1 MSQYQLIRASAGSGK
16 TYGLSGHFLRQLF
29 LKNPP
34 ESILATTF
42 TRKAAGEI
50 LGRVLTRLA
59 KGAESPA
66 EAANLGKSLDIPDLT
81 KDRAEQQLTALT
93 RNLHRLRV
101 CTLDSYFQQA
111 ARSMTLEL
119 GLTPGWSILDQHLDD
134 ELREQAIDAVLSQQL
149 PEDAQNLMHMLAK
162 GHSKRSVR
170 VLIHDTVMNFHELFQ
185 QTSPDAWEQIP
196 SGGRRLSEAQRQE
209 FLQALRT
216 AELPN
221 DKRAAGTRDKDIQR
235 FENEH
240 WAEFMLT
247 GLAAKVFNEDYR
259 YYGRE
264 MSDSLCAI
272 YSKLLDHA
280 GAEVLQQWSQQ
291 MKAIY
296 DLMTRFDQEYAKLR
310 ADQGWMRFG
319 DVTRVLAHSAEASG
333 ERLNF
338 RLDSSLRNLLLDEFQ
353 DTSADQWTIL
363 KRLTESIVSQGSR
376 GSIFCVGDGKQAI
389 YGWRGGVA
397 EILDAVAVA
406 VPGIEERPLNQS
418 RRSAPAIM
426 ETVNRVFK
434 NLDRHGALNDFQ
446 EACHAWSTRFPEHS
460 TVHERLPGRVE
471 FRTSPLWEGESADE
485 RRGPWYRWLA
495 EQIRDQHLRT
505 PGAII
510 GVLTR
515 GNAPVARLV
524 YELTLLGVPASE
536 EGGTPPTDSPA
547 VLAVMS
553 ALQLASHP
561 ASTVS
566 RYHVSSSPLA
576 KVLGLTDWQD
586 EKQAASVSE
595 SLRRQLLEEGYGQ
608 TLQRWARA
616 VDADCSSRDRLRLSQ
631 IASEGWAFDEM
642 GSLDPCDFIRLLE
655 VSRFQKSEPAPVRVM
670 TVHQSKGLEFDI
682 VVLPELDTLLFRH
695 PSAAVTGPA
704 PAAPPDRVCVWTNQ
718 DLRKLLPPSLRQAF
732 TDTIARGVA
741 ENLCVFYVAMTRARH
756 ALLLLS
762 QPIKSRNLPST
773 WGGILLATLTDKR
786 QADESELLFETGD
799 PEWSSH
805 IPRFARAA
813 IMHRGTTE
821 LPKIR
826 LAPPLSVRER
836 GLPRH
841 SPSKHDQ
848 MSDAAIEP
856 ATARTARAARLPA
869 ATTRRSAAKRQA
881 TLDTRIDPRLRGIVF
896 HAAFESLEWLQPDE
910 KPDSAKLFKLLQQQV
925 VDHDLNGDMLQ
936 QLIDQFLTALDLPA
950 VRRVFNR
957 NELGGCPALANWYD
971 AVRAGKA
978 IVSVDRERT
987 FVRIQD
993 GALVQG
999 TIDRLVL
1006 VRESG
1011 RVVAA
1016 DVVDFKTDQLSS
1028 DPDEWQ
1034 QQKIAYY
1041 APQLRDYADAV
1052 RHLTAVPNLVVSTRL
1067 LLIEGGCIA
1076 DVPTTT
1082 DASVNTVR

>member
-1 MSQYQLIRASAGSGK
+1 MGQYQLIRASAGSGK

-29 LKNPP
+29 LNNPP

-66 EAANLGKSLDIPDLT
+66 EATKLGQALDIADLT
-81 KDRAEQQLTALT
+81 MERAQQQLASLT

-119 GLTPGWSILDQHLDD
+119 GLTPGWSILDQHLDED
-134 ELREQAIDAVLSQQL
+134 LREQAIDAVLSQQL

-185 QTSPDAWEQIP
+185 QTSPEAWEQIP
-196 SGGRRLSEAQRQE
+196 SGRRLTEEQRQE
-209 FLQALRT
+209 LLQALRT
-216 AELPN
+216 AELPA
-221 DKRAAGTRDKDIQR
+221 DRRAAAARDKDIQR
-235 FENEH
+235 FEGEQ
-240 WAEFMLT
+240 WSDFMLM
-247 GLAAKVFNEDYR
+247 GLATKVFSDDCR
-259 YYGRE
+259 YYNKE
-264 MSDSLCAI
+264 LSASLCAI
-272 YSKLLDHA
+272 YRKLLEHA
-280 GAEVLQQWSQQ
+280 GAEMLQQWSQQ
-291 MKAIY
+291 MKATY

-319 DVTRVLAHSAEASG
+319 DVTRVLARSAEASG
-333 ERLNF
+333 DRLNF

-397 EILDAVAVA
+397 EILDAVAMA

-446 EACHAWSTRFPEHS
+446 DACHAWSARFPEHS
-460 TVHERLPGRVE
+460 TVHTELPGRVE

-566 RYHVSSSPLA
+566 RYHVYSSPLGS
-576 KVLGLTDWQD
+576 VIGLTNWEDNTL
-586 EKQAASVSE
+586 AAEVSE
-595 SLRRQLLEEGYGQ
+595 SLRRQLLEDGYGQ
-608 TLQRWARA
+608 TLQKWARA

-631 IASEGWAFDEM
+631 IASEGWAFDEL
-642 GSLDPCDFIRLLE
+642 GSLDPCEFIRLLE

-682 VVLPELDTLLFRH
+682 VVLPELDTPLFRH

-704 PAAPPDRVCVWTNQ
+704 PAAPPDRVCVWMNQ
-718 DLRKLLPPSLRQAF
+718 DLRRLLPASLQQAF
-732 TDTIARGVA
+732 TDTMARGVA

-762 QPIKSRNLPST
+762 QPLKSRSLPAT

-799 PEWSSH
+799 PEWSRN
-805 IPRFARAA
+805 IPHFSTAA
-813 IMHRGTTE
+813 ILHRRTAE
-821 LPKIR
+821 VPKIR
-826 LAPPLSVRER
+826 LAPPLAVRER
-836 GLPRH
+836 GLPRR
-841 SPSKHDQ
+841 SPSKHDHVPEAVRPQ
-848 MSDAAIEP
+848 
-856 ATARTARAARLPA
+856 A
-869 ATTRRSAAKRQA
+869 ATTRRSSAKRPV
-881 TLDTRIDPRLRGIVF
+881 TSERRIDPRLRGIMF
-896 HAAFESLEWLQPDE
+896 HAAFETVEWLLPEE
-910 KPDSAKLFKLLQQQV
+910 KPDQAVLMQLLQKQV
-925 VDHDLNGDMLQ
+925 GEQELSNAELQ
-936 QLIDQFLTALDLPA
+936 QLIEQFLTALDVPA
-950 VRRVFNR
+950 VRRIFDR
-957 NELGGCPALANWYD
+957 NQLGGSPVLAPWCD
-971 AVRAGKA
+971 AVRAGRA
-978 IVSVDRERT
+978 TVSVHRERT
-987 FVRIQD
+987 FARIHE

-1011 RVVAA
+1011 KVVAA
-1016 DVVDFKTDQLSS
+1016 DVVDFKTDQLSG

-1034 QQKIAYY
+1034 QQKVAFY
-1041 APQLRDYADAV
+1041 APQLHDYAAAV
-1052 RHLTAVPNLVVSTRL
+1052 RYLTAVPELDVSTRL
-1067 LLIEGGCIA
+1067 LLIEGRCTA
-1076 DVPTTT
+1076 DVRSGQRKP
-1082 DASVNTVR
+1082 

>member
-1 MSQYQLIRASAGSGK
+1 MSRYQLIRASAGSGK

-29 LKNPP
+29 LGNPP

-59 KGAESPA
+59 KGAESSA
-66 EAANLGKSLDIPDLT
+66 EATKLGQSLDIPDMT
-81 KDRAEQQLTALT
+81 MDAAEQQLAALT

-119 GLTPGWSILDQHLDD
+119 GLTPGWSILDEHLDL

-149 PEDAQNLMHMLAK
+149 PDDAQNLMHMLAR

-185 QTSPDAWEQIP
+185 QTPAEAWQQIP
-196 SGGRRLSEAQRQE
+196 AGRRLDEARRQE
-209 FLQALRT
+209 LLQALRT
-216 AELPN
+216 AELPA
-221 DKRAAGTRDKDIQR
+221 DKRAAAARDKDIQR
-235 FENEH
+235 FEGEQ
-240 WAEFMLT
+240 WSDFMLM
-247 GLAAKVFNEDYR
+247 GLATKVFSNDCR
-259 YYGRE
+259 YYNKA

-272 YSKLLDHA
+272 YRELLDHA
-280 GAEVLQQWSQQ
+280 GAEMLQQWSQQ
-291 MKAIY
+291 MKAIH
-296 DLMTRFDQEYAKLR
+296 DLMTRFDQEYSKLR

-353 DTSADQWTIL
+353 DTSADQWAIL
-363 KRLTESIVSQGSR
+363 KRLTESIVAQGSR

-397 EILDAVAVA
+397 EILDAVANS

-426 ETVNRVFK
+426 ETVNRVFQ
-434 NLDRHGALNDFQ
+434 NLDRHDALNDYRD
-446 EACHAWSTRFPEHS
+446 ACHAWSARFPEHS
-460 TVHERLPGRVE
+460 TVHSNLPGRVE

-566 RYHVSSSPLA
+566 RYHVYSSPLA
-576 KVLGLTDWQD
+576 NVIGLTDWED
-586 EKQAASVSE
+586 EGLAAEVSE
-595 SLRRQLLEEGYGQ
+595 SLRRQLLEDGYGQ
-608 TLQRWARA
+608 TLQKWARA
-616 VDADCSSRDRLRLSQ
+616 MDADCSSRDRLRLSQ
-631 IASEGWAFDEM
+631 IASEGWAFDEL
-642 GSLDPCDFIRLLE
+642 GALDPCDFIRLLE

-682 VVLPELDTLLFRH
+682 VVLPELDTPLFRH

-704 PAAPPDRVCVWTNQ
+704 PAAPPDRVCVWMNQ
-718 DLRKLLPPSLRQAF
+718 ALRPLLPASLQQAF
-732 TDTIARGVA
+732 TDTMARGVA

-762 QPIKSRNLPST
+762 QPMSSKSLPAT
-773 WGGILLATLTDKR
+773 WAGILLATLTDQR
-786 QADESELLFETGD
+786 QAGESELLFETGD

-805 IPRFARAA
+805 IPRFSAA
-813 IMHRGTTE
+813 AMLHRGTAQI
-821 LPKIR
+821 PKIR
-826 LAPPLSVRER
+826 LAPALPVRER
-836 GLPRH
+836 GLPRR
-841 SPSKHDQ
+841 SPSRHDQ
-848 MSDAAIEP
+848 ASEAGVTTGTASS
-856 ATARTARAARLPA
+856 ATMVRPLVSTG
-869 ATTRRSAAKRQA
+869 RRSATKRQA
-881 TLDTRIDPRLRGIVF
+881 PAEMRIDPRLRGIVF
-896 HAAFESLEWLQPDE
+896 HAAFESLEWLRPGE
-910 KPDSAKLFKLLQQQV
+910 KPTEAALCDLLQRQLADQE
-925 VDHDLNGDMLQ
+925 LTTTMLQ
-936 QLIDQFLTALDLPA
+936 ELVRQFLQALDVPA
-950 VRRVFNR
+950 VRSIFDPDQ
-957 NELGGCPALANWYD
+957 LGGSPVLANWCD
-971 AVRAGKA
+971 AVRTGHAT
-978 IVSVDRERT
+978 VSVDRERR
-987 FVRIQD
+987 FVRIHS

-999 TIDRLVL
+999 SIDRVVL
-1006 VRESG
+1006 VWKSG

-1016 DVVDFKTDQLSS
+1016 DIIDFKTDQLHG

-1034 QQKIAYY
+1034 RQKIAQY
-1041 APQLRDYADAV
+1041 APQLQDYADAV
-1052 RHLTAVPNLVVSTRL
+1052 RYMTTAPALPVSTRL
-1067 LLIEGGCIA
+1067 LLIEGERIA
-1076 DVPTTT
+1076 E
-1082 DASVNTVR
+1082 VR